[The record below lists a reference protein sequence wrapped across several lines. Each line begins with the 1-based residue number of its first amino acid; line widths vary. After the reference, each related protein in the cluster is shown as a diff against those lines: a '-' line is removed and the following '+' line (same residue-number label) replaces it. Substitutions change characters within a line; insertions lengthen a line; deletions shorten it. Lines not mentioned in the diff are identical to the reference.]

1 MSVPTTT
8 QITSLLD
15 KMTSNDKDFRFMATN
30 DLMAD
35 LQKESIKLDDDS
47 ERRIVKGVLKLL
59 EDHNGEVQNQAVKCL
74 GPLVCKVKENQIEV
88 VIDTLCTNIFSNN
101 EQLRDISSIG
111 LKTVIN
117 SLAFLHT
124 STMATNISRKIMSRL
139 ISAIQREEQQ
149 QQGSMSADDLNKN
162 NMSYSLFY
170 PKIGQQTTKSGSGA
184 TGADTSIMIGNG
196 GQNQLEILDIISD
209 MLARFGSN
217 LSSFHLQLK
226 QILLNHLNSSRSAV
240 RKRVTNSL
248 SYLLSSCNIQ
258 LFNEVLTIILDELK
272 RKPSSASK
280 KIPSSSSTNNNMTKT
295 YIQALTSICRLA
307 SQRLSDHMRD
317 VIEITVSYIDN
328 SSNSQQQQDDELI
341 EYSLQAIE
349 TYLKRCPKETNEYV
363 PKIIDLCLRYIK
375 YDPNWNDQ
383 DDEDEGK
390 FSLSLFQKMSN
401 NNADVDEED
410 DSEQDDKGQ
419 DDYSDDDD
427 VSWKVRR
434 ASTKC
439 LESVIITHHEM
450 LNAYYK
456 QIVPVLIERFNE
468 REDTVKGDIFHCFNT
483 ILQQTKAYY
492 SHSATN
498 EQLSIEPTDDSMD
511 TDVVSDEKDQN
522 PIVQLKYYIPAI
534 VKSLSKIMKDKNT
547 KNRENAFIV
556 LTNLVHVQHNLL
568 SEHIDVILP
577 NTSYSLSTGAS
588 TSSTKSIKSNKTN
601 ATLTSSAAKTA
612 THSNLKITALT
623 FLYSLLQSHD
633 DTTKFHKH
641 IKTMLPLIILH
652 ANDPF
657 YKIASEALLVL
668 QQFIKIIRPNETMI
682 NQDFKQYVNEIY
694 QCTQKRLKQTD
705 IDQEVK
711 ERAIT
716 CFAHVIA
723 YLGDL
728 LPADLLNSCWPLLE
742 ERLKNEITRLPTVRA
757 LTKII
762 ESPLRLDLQPVL
774 VSTIPVLSSYLRQN
788 HRTLKMNTLT
798 CLTSIVNYYYPVK
811 YLTNDLIC
819 TIIVEIPN
827 LVTENDLLISQLALK
842 LMTVISIKQQA
853 IDKQTIQLTLTQVL
867 TLIQSPLLQ
876 GTALDSVIEFSQ
888 ALVPKTIPYKDF
900 VNMLIKPIYQPIPT
914 SSVQPPSSSSSSTA
928 TVLGHDLQNSL
939 VVHKQAFY
947 SIAKCFAAVTV
958 KNINEGQ
965 HFINKFQDDL
975 NNQKTSDSIKILALL
990 CLGETGKHTDLV
1002 QSSSN
1007 LQQIILDTF
1016 SSSSEELRNAASYAL
1031 GYIGIRNLD
1040 KHIPFILN
1048 EITTNQ
1054 SKKQYLLLHSLKEI
1068 ITYHSHTQNDNYKLL
1083 RPYINDIW
1091 SALFAHCECSE
1102 EGTRNVVAE
1111 CLGKL
1116 TLLEPEKLL
1125 PILRESFLKNQTD
1138 DKAHVRSTI
1147 LTAVKFT
1154 ILDQPQHIDNI
1165 LRLYIKDFLN
1175 ALEDPNIHI
1184 KRVALVLFNSAAH
1197 NKPVL
1202 IRDLLKDIL
1211 LEKLYQ
1217 ETKVRPEL
1225 IREVEMGPFKHTV
1238 DDGLDLRKAAY
1249 ECMYTLLDT
1258 CLDKLDIFEYLNYV
1272 ENGLNDHYDVRMLTF
1287 LMVIRISVLMPNIV
1301 LQRLERLIAPLKK
1314 IIDTKIKANSV
1325 KQEFEKHDELKRAAI
1340 KSFLAL
1346 QQIKD
1351 ADKSTAVA
1359 DFLNFI
1365 KASSEHN
1372 QMYEYVQHEQQQ
1384 QTIIN
1389 TNNNS
1394 AEMMDLS

>member
-30 DLMAD
+30 DLMTD

-117 SLAFLHT
+117 SLALLHT
-124 STMATNISRKIMSRL
+124 STMAINISRKIMSRL
-139 ISAIQREEQQ
+139 ISFIQRDEQL
-149 QQGSMSADDLNKN
+149 QGDSYN
-162 NMSYSLFY
+162 NATSHSSSYS
-170 PKIGQQTTKSGSGA
+170 KTSQQTSKGGSEVSGSN
-184 TGADTSIMIGNG
+184 TLIMIGNG

-258 LFNEVLTIILDELK
+258 LFNEVLTIILEELK
-272 RKPSSASK
+272 RKPSLAK
-280 KIPSSSSTNNNMTKT
+280 KTSSSSTVNNNMTKT

-317 VIEITVSYIDN
+317 VIEITIYYIDN
-328 SSNSQQQQDDELI
+328 GSNSQQQHDDELI
-341 EYSLQAIE
+341 EFSLQAIE

-363 PKIIDLCLRYIK
+363 AKLINLCLRYIK

-383 DDEDEGK
+383 EDEDEDSG
-390 FSLSLFQKMSN
+390 N
-401 NNADVDEED
+401 EDEGN

-434 ASTKC
+434 AATKC
-439 LESVIITHHEM
+439 LEAVIITHHEM

-492 SHSATN
+492 SHSVAN
-498 EQLSIEPTDDSMD
+498 EQLSMDTTDDSME
-511 TDVVSDEKDQN
+511 TDIVVDKDRN

-534 VKSLSKIMKDKNT
+534 VKSLSKILKHKNT

-568 SEHIDVILP
+568 NEYIDVILP
-577 NTSYSLSTGAS
+577 NALYSLSTG
-588 TSSTKSIKSNKTN
+588 TITNGKKSTKSDLTN
-601 ATLTSSAAKTA
+601 TTLAKTA
-612 THSNLKITALT
+612 IHSNLKITALS

-641 IKTMLPLIILH
+641 IKTMLPLIIVY
-652 ANDPF
+652 ANDTF

-668 QQFIKIIRPNETMI
+668 QQLIKIIRPNESLI

-694 QCTQKRLKQTD
+694 HCTQKRLKQTD

-711 ERAIT
+711 ERAII

-728 LPADLLNSCWPLLE
+728 LPVDLLNACWPVLE

-762 ESPLRLDLQPVL
+762 ESSLHLDLQPIL
-774 VSTIPVLSSYLRQN
+774 LQTIPILSSYLRQN
-788 HRTLKMNTLT
+788 HRTLKMSTLT
-798 CLTSIVNYYYPVK
+798 CLTSVVNYYYSTK
-811 YLTNDLIC
+811 YLTNELLR
-819 TIIVEIPN
+819 TIIIEIPN

-842 LMTVISIKQQA
+842 LITVICIKQQT

-876 GTALDSVIEFSQ
+876 GTVLDSVIEFSQ

-900 VNMLIKPIYQPIPT
+900 VNMFIKPIYQPINT
-914 SSVQPPSSSSSSTA
+914 GSAQSSASTI
-928 TVLGHDLQNSL
+928 TMFGHESQQNSL

-958 KNINEGQ
+958 KNLNDGQ
-965 HFINKFQDDL
+965 YFINKFQDDL

-990 CLGETGKHTDLV
+990 CLGETGKYTDLA
-1002 QSSSN
+1002 QSSIN

-1031 GYIGIRNLD
+1031 GYIGIRSLD

-1048 EITTNQ
+1048 EITANQ

-1125 PILRESFLKNQTD
+1125 PILRESFLKNQAE
-1138 DKAHVRSTI
+1138 DKVHIRSTI

-1175 ALEDPNIHI
+1175 ALEDSNIHI

-1202 IRDLLKDIL
+1202 IRDLLKDFL
-1211 LEKLYQ
+1211 LEKLYN

-1325 KQEFEKHDELKRAAI
+1325 KQECEKNDELKRAAI

-1351 ADKSTAVA
+1351 ADKSTAVMS
-1359 DFLNFI
+1359 FLNFI
-1365 KASSEHN
+1365 KGSSEYN

-1384 QTIIN
+1384 QQTIIN
-1389 TNNNS
+1389 TSNNT